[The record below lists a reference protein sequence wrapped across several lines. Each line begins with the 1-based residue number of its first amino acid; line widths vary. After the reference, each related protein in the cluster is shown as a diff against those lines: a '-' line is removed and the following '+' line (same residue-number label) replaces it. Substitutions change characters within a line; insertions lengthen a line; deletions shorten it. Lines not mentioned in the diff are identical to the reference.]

1 MQELFP
7 MIAMSY
13 SSLLKHSCEEKKIY
27 KKVGNMYIVIDCLVG
42 NMYIVIDCLVGNMY
56 ILIDCL
62 VGNMYILIDCLVT
75 GSVTILQVCD
85 TIGDGP
91 FY

>member
-1 MQELFP
+1 MQELLP

-13 SSLLKHSCEEKKIY
+13 SSLLKHSCEEKKIF
-27 KKVGNMYIVIDCLVG
+27 KKVGNMYIV
-42 NMYIVIDCLVGNMY
+42 
-56 ILIDCL
+56 
-62 VGNMYILIDCLVT
+62 IDCLVT